1 VLHEPRLLLLDEPT
15 AGVDPQG
22 AKREFWDEI
31 HALSAEGLTVM
42 VSTHYMDEAERCHD
56 IAYIAYGKLMARGT
70 AGRGDRPVGPDHLPR
85 RGAGADRLGRELAK
99 ARAWPWPRR
108 SGPPCTSAA
117 RTARRWRPPSPPIAS
132 RRWSGARSRP
142 PGGRVHPADGGVEGQ
157 FPMSGPVFRPR
168 ILSLNRIL
176 AVLTKEFIQLT
187 RDRLTYAMI
196 LVMPIVQLM
205 LFGYA
210 INSDPRD
217 LPTAVLVQDHGPMA
231 RSTLAALA
239 NNGYFKIVREAASP
253 EELDE
258 AIARGEVQ
266 FALTIP
272 ADFTRRVVRGDDAQ
286 ILVEADASDPAAT
299 GGAIA
304 ALANLPRT
312 ALVRDLVGRGG
323 PALGPAVRG
332 GDPPRYN
339 PESHHR
345 LQHRAR
351 PAGRDPVDDPGDD
364 DLAGHDPRI
373 RARHH
378 GEPAGHAG
386 QADRGDDRQ
395 AVALC
400 GGRPDPDRG
409 DPDPGAGAV
418 RGADGGGWDALAAGV
433 VLFILGSL
441 SLGFLIS
448 TLARNQLQAVQMS
461 FFYIMPSI
469 LLSGFMFPFRGMPAW
484 AQALGSVIPVT
495 HFLRVV
501 RGSLLKGLGLRR
513 PVD

>member
-1 VLHEPRLLLLDEPT
+1 MSAPMGAPMDAKPS
-15 AGVDPQG
+15 DP
-22 AKREFWDEI
+22 A
-31 HALSAEGLTVM
+31 A
-42 VSTHYMDEAERCHD
+42 
-56 IAYIAYGKLMARGT
+56 
-70 AGRGDRPVGPDHLPR
+70 P
-85 RGAGADRLGRELAK
+85 ADRG
-99 ARAWPWPRR
+99 
-108 SGPPCTSAA
+108 
-117 RTARRWRPPSPPIAS
+117 
-132 RRWSGARSRP
+132 
-142 PGGRVHPADGGVEGQ
+142 
-157 FPMSGPVFRPR
+157 
-168 ILSLNRIL
+168 LSLNRIL

-196 LVMPIVQLM
+196 LVMPIVQLL

-231 RSTLAALA
+231 RSALSALA
-239 NNGYFKIVREAASP
+239 HNGYFKIVREAASP
-253 EELDE
+253 EELDR

-312 ALVRDLVGRGG
+312 ALSRDLVGAAAR
-323 PALGPAVRG
+323 PDEEPFEVVIHR
-332 GDPPRYN
+332 RYN
-339 PESHHR
+339 PEAITAYNIVPGLLGVVLSLTLVMMTSLGMTR
-345 LQHRAR
+345 EYERGTMESLLATPAKPIEVMIGKLSPYVVVGLIQTVVILVLAR
-351 PAGRDPVDDPGDD
+351 V
-364 DLAGHDPRI
+364 LF
-373 RARHH
+373 
-378 GEPAGHAG
+378 
-386 QADRGDDRQ
+386 
-395 AVALC
+395 AVPMA
-400 GGRPDPDRG
+400 
-409 DPDPGAGAV
+409 
-418 RGADGGGWDALAAGV
+418 GGWDALALGV

-448 TLARNQLQAVQMS
+448 TVARNQLQAVQMS
-461 FFYIMPSI
+461 FFYILPSI

-501 RGSLLKGLGLRR
+501 RGSLLKGLGLVDLWTSLAALAVFVVAIAAAAMSRYRR
-513 PVD
+513 TLD

>member
-1 VLHEPRLLLLDEPT
+1 
-15 AGVDPQG
+15 
-22 AKREFWDEI
+22 
-31 HALSAEGLTVM
+31 M
-42 VSTHYMDEAERCHD
+42 
-56 IAYIAYGKLMARGT
+56 
-70 AGRGDRPVGPDHLPR
+70 
-85 RGAGADRLGRELAK
+85 
-99 ARAWPWPRR
+99 
-108 SGPPCTSAA
+108 SAA
-117 RTARRWRPPSPPIAS
+117 STDR
-132 RRWSGARSRP
+132 G
-142 PGGRVHPADGGVEGQ
+142 
-157 FPMSGPVFRPR
+157 
-168 ILSLNRIL
+168 LSLNRIL

-187 RDRLTYAMI
+187 RDKLTYAMI

-231 RSTLAALA
+231 RSALSALA
-239 NNGYFKIVREAASP
+239 HNGYFKIVHEASSP
-253 EELDE
+253 EELDR

-312 ALVRDLVGRGG
+312 ALSRDLVG
-323 PALGPAVRG
+323 AASQVDK
-332 GDPPRYN
+332 DPFEVVIHRRYN
-339 PESHHR
+339 PEAITAYNIVPGLLGVVLSLTLVMMTSLGMTR
-345 LQHRAR
+345 EYERGTMESLLATPAKPIEVMIGKLSPYVVVGLIQTVVILVLAR
-351 PAGRDPVDDPGDD
+351 V
-364 DLAGHDPRI
+364 LF
-373 RARHH
+373 
-378 GEPAGHAG
+378 
-386 QADRGDDRQ
+386 
-395 AVALC
+395 AVPMA
-400 GGRPDPDRG
+400 
-409 DPDPGAGAV
+409 
-418 RGADGGGWDALAAGV
+418 GGWDALALGV

-448 TLARNQLQAVQMS
+448 TVARNQLQAVQMS
-461 FFYIMPSI
+461 FFYILPSI

-501 RGSLLKGLGLRR
+501 RGSLLKGLGLFDLWTSLAALALFVVAIAAAAMSRYRR
-513 PVD
+513 TLD